1 MLLIDPKAPFIVI
14 TTLLEST
21 LFFNSVPVDQETV
34 SLVTH
39 LVFPAIQGAISL
51 LLNTATIECKSLTR
65 QANSCSNSGQM
76 EMEMGSFLTL
86 MVSLLTR
93 ETTKLLLLTVIIIAF
108 KYLMR
113 RVGSFVPLGHLEV
126 ATVNLV
132 ILAVSWLIHKGITL
146 FPSMATI
153 VCLSSTRKVNS

>member
-51 LLNTATIECKSLTR
+51 LEIATTIECKSLTR

-76 EMEMGSFLTL
+76 EMEMVSFPTL
-86 MVSLLTR
+86 MVPLLTR
-93 ETTKLLLLTVIIIAF
+93 ETTKLLSPTQVIIAF

-113 RVGSFVPLGHLEV
+113 RVGSFVPLDHQEM
-126 ATVNLV
+126 AMVN
-132 ILAVSWLIHKGITL
+132 
-146 FPSMATI
+146 
-153 VCLSSTRKVNS
+153 